1 LGKISLNLSIR
12 CQFLRL
18 RRTISL
24 DTQSLREQM
33 ISELKGIFEKA
44 SAIAKGKVKTHIV
57 DGKPVRYTLRQR
69 ERWAR
74 VAGYMAQIIDS
85 IARNFDEHDID
96 LMLAEA
102 ERLIREAGQMEE
114 NQGVKPE
121 TSNEEGSAEPN
132 TNPEGSG

>member
-1 LGKISLNLSIR
+1 M
-12 CQFLRL
+12 RL

-33 ISELKGIFEKA
+33 ISELKAIFEKA
-44 SAIAKGKVKTHIV
+44 SGIARGKVKTRIV

-85 IARNFDEHDID
+85 LARNFDEHDID

-102 ERLIREAGQMEE
+102 ERLINEAGQMEE

-121 TSNEEGSAEPN
+121 T
-132 TNPEGSG
+132 

>member
-1 LGKISLNLSIR
+1 
-12 CQFLRL
+12 
-18 RRTISL
+18 
-24 DTQSLREQM
+24 M
-33 ISELKGIFEKA
+33 ISELKAIFEKA
-44 SAIAKGKVKTHIV
+44 SAIARGKVKTRIV
-57 DGKPVRYTLRQR
+57 DGKPVRYTLKQR

-102 ERLIREAGQMEE
+102 ERLINEAGQMEE

-121 TSNEEGSAEPN
+121 TQTSAGPN
-132 TNPEGSG
+132 TSSEGSG